1 MAKRRGISLVELILT
16 LSACCAILT
25 LSAQLIHRA
34 MHAQTKAR
42 RFADGE
48 RSAWRLGQAFRRDIH
63 AANRAT
69 PGDEDDGDLL
79 VRLTLQNGM
88 DVEYH
93 SAAGRV
99 ERLLLAKGTVQSRET
114 YLFPAEVTI
123 TVTQLEPRV
132 FALAVESP
140 VPTASTKDAPMPAYA
155 VAVSLHVEAVLER
168 LSSFVEVAAEKEA
181 TP

>member
-25 LSAQLIHRA
+25 LSAGLIHRA
-34 MHAQTKAR
+34 MHVQTKAR

-63 AANRAT
+63 AANLAT
-69 PGDEDDGDLL
+69 PGDEEGGDLL
-79 VRLTLQNGM
+79 VQLTLLSGM
-88 DVEYH
+88 AVEYR

-114 YLFPAEVTI
+114 FLFPSEVTI
-123 TVTQLEPRV
+123 TVTQPEPRV

-140 VPTASTKDAPMPAYA
+140 VPTARAKDAPMPAYA
-155 VAVSLHVEAVLER
+155 VPVSLHVEAVLER
-168 LSSFVEVAAEKEA
+168 HAPLVEETAVKEVR
-181 TP
+181 P